1 MQIDFQLLNKTCTM
15 KFEAIDHLLKPFN
28 SFIKNESTA
37 GIFLLVCSIVALI
50 LSNSAWQNAFH
61 HFWEYE
67 FTITV
72 AGYTISNTLHHWI
85 NDGLMAMFFFVVGLE
100 LKREIMGGE
109 LSSPRNAI
117 LPLAAAAGGMLMPAL
132 IFAFFNYD
140 KPSSSGWGIPMATDI
155 AFALG
160 ILSLLGDRVPLS
172 VKIFLTALAIAD
184 DLGAVLVIA
193 IFYTSEISFL
203 NLATGAVFMITLMT
217 ANYLGVR
224 STLFYGIVGI
234 GGLWLAFLM
243 SGVHATVA
251 GVLAALTI
259 PARTKIDEVGFAMR
273 LRNYVKE
280 FERIPPNDVTL
291 LEPEQLH
298 VVEKIKKLTRAAST
312 PLQRLEHALHPI
324 VLFIVMPVFALANA
338 GISLQG
344 ISFEETITPVSLGVF
359 SGLLIGKFL
368 GVVGASWLTLKL
380 GWAQLPSDMAFKNL
394 YGIGML
400 AGIGF
405 TMSLFITNL
414 AFKSPTAMLEAK
426 IGVLAASVLAGAIGY
441 VWLRKT
447 LPQNGY

>member
-1 MQIDFQLLNKTCTM
+1 M
-15 KFEAIDHLLKPFN
+15 KLEAIDHLLKPFN

-37 GIFLLVCSIVALI
+37 GIFLLMCSLVALA
-50 LSNSAWQNAFH
+50 LSNSPLSDEFH
-61 HFWEYE
+61 HLWEYE
-67 FTITV
+67 FS
-72 AGYTISNTLHHWI
+72 ISIGNYAVSNNLHHWI

-109 LSSPRNAI
+109 LSSIKNAL
-117 LPLAAAAGGMLMPAL
+117 LPLTAAVGGMVIPAL
-132 IFAFFNYD
+132 IYVFFNY
-140 KPSSSGWGIPMATDI
+140 KNPETLSGWGIPMATDI

-160 ILSLLGDRVPLS
+160 ILSLLGKRVPLS

-193 IFYTSEISFL
+193 IFYTSDISFL
-203 NLATGAVFMITLMT
+203 NLATGAVFLITLMT
-217 ANYLGVR
+217 ANYLGIR

-273 LRNYVKE
+273 LRNYVTE
-280 FERIPPNDVTL
+280 FESIPPNNVTL

-298 VVEKIKKLTRAAST
+298 VVEKIKTLTKAATT

-324 VLFIVMPVFALANA
+324 VLFIVMPIFALANA

-344 ISFEETITPVSLGVF
+344 ITLNEIITPVSMGVF
-359 SGLLIGKFL
+359 FGLLLGKFV
-368 GVVGASWLTLKL
+368 GVVGASWFALKM
-380 GWAQLPSDMAFKNL
+380 GWAELPGDMPFKNI

-400 AGIGF
+400 AAVGF

-414 AFKSPTAMLEAK
+414 AFQSRDVILQAK
-426 IGVLAASVLAGAIGY
+426 VGTLSASLLAGAIGF
-441 VWLRKT
+441 LILKKT
-447 LPQNGY
+447 LPKNENRN

>member
-1 MQIDFQLLNKTCTM
+1 M
-15 KFEAIDHLLKPFN
+15 KLEKIDHLLKPFN
-28 SFIKNESTA
+28 SFIQNESTA
-37 GIFLLVCSIVALI
+37 GVFLLLCSVAALV
-50 LSNSAWQNAFH
+50 LSNSPLSDEFH
-61 HFWEYE
+61 HLWEYE
-67 FTITV
+67 FSIGIGEYGV
-72 AGYTISNTLHHWI
+72 SNTLHHWI

-109 LSSPRNAI
+109 LSSFKNAL
-117 LPLAAAAGGMLMPAL
+117 LPLSAAIGGMIVPAL
-132 IFAFFNYD
+132 VYVFFNYD
-140 KPSSSGWGIPMATDI
+140 NPGTISGWGIPMATDI

-160 ILSLLGDRVPLS
+160 ILSLLGKRVPLS

-193 IFYTSEISFL
+193 IFYTSDISFL
-203 NLATGAVFMITLMT
+203 NLATGAVFLIALMT
-217 ANYLGVR
+217 ANYLGIR

-259 PARTKIDEVGFAMR
+259 PARTKIDEIGFAMR
-273 LRNYVKE
+273 LRNYVNE
-280 FERIPPNDVTL
+280 FESIPPNKVTL

-298 VVEKIKKLTRAAST
+298 VVEKIKSLTKAAST

-324 VLFIVMPVFALANA
+324 VLFIVMPIFALANA

-344 ISFEETITPVSLGVF
+344 ITLNEIISPVSMGVF
-359 SGLLIGKFL
+359 FGLLAGKFI
-368 GVVGASWLTLKL
+368 GVVGASWITLKM
-380 GWAQLPSDMAFKNL
+380 GWTELPSDMPFKNI

-400 AGIGF
+400 AAIGF

-414 AFKSPTAMLEAK
+414 AFQSNDVILQAKVGTLTASL
-426 IGVLAASVLAGAIGY
+426 VAGAIGFLI
-441 VWLRKT
+441 LRKT
-447 LPQNGY
+447 LPKNGDVN

>member
-1 MQIDFQLLNKTCTM
+1 M
-15 KFEAIDHLLKPFN
+15 KLEAIDHLLKPFN

-37 GIFLLVCSIVALI
+37 GIFLLLCSIAALI
-50 LSNSAWQNAFH
+50 LSNSPWHDEFH
-61 HFWEYE
+61 HFWEHE
-67 FTITV
+67 FTVGI

-109 LSSPRNAI
+109 LASPRNAV
-117 LPLAAAAGGMLMPAL
+117 LPLAAAVGGMLAPAL
-132 IFAFFNYD
+132 IFACFNYD

-259 PARTKIDEVGFAMR
+259 PARTKIDEVGFATR

-280 FERIPPNDVTL
+280 FEAIPPNDVTL

-324 VLFIVMPVFALANA
+324 VLFIVMPIFALANA
-338 GISLQG
+338 GISLKG
-344 ISFEETITPVSLGVF
+344 ISFSEAITPVSLGVF
-359 SGLLIGKFL
+359 FGLLIGKFI
-368 GVVGASWLTLKL
+368 GVVGVSWFTLKM
-380 GWAQLPSDMAFKNL
+380 GWAQLPSDMSFKNL
-394 YGIGML
+394 YGVGML

-414 AFKSPTAMLEAK
+414 AFRSPDVILEAK
-426 IGVLAASVLAGAIGY
+426 VGVLSASILVGAVGF
-441 VWLRKT
+441 LLLKKT
-447 LPQNGY
+447 LPKSGDSQ